1 MFEILFNSLFI
12 NFFILNIF
20 FIINNKYFKL
30 DKVIFGYLLLYH
42 LLITF
47 FYIFYFKD
55 GAADYKTYLNLTTF
69 RGFNFKG
76 LVSADLITTVC
87 AFFKNILFFDDYNII
102 LFFSLLSLT
111 GIIIFYKNLIKLGL
125 EKRIAVFFLFIPG
138 MHFWT
143 CIPGKDSIILFLLA
157 FFFYF
162 YLDKKL
168 IVSLL
173 FVFAVF
179 LVRPHIGFIFFTSVI
194 ITEFFLMRGTKKIFF
209 ILLLVSISLIVLNT
223 GSVSYFFIDQ
233 KSVSDN
239 ILIQMFSHFNN
250 FTEKF
255 VLSDTGYKSSFFLF
269 NIFNYLIIPTEF
281 IFKNNSLIV
290 NLSIMIELL
299 VFSLFIH
306 FILKSKKVFFDKKV
320 FYFLLICCL
329 FYFLIIPQALFNFG
343 INIRQ
348 KWMILPFFIYFSF
361 LLKYLLVKINNR

>member
-1 MFEILFNSLFI
+1 MFEILFNTLFI
-12 NFFILNIF
+12 NFFFLNIL
-20 FIINNKYFKL
+20 FIANNKYFKL
-30 DKVIFGYLLLYH
+30 DRLIFIFLLFYH

-47 FYIFYFKD
+47 FNIIYFKD

-69 RGFNFKG
+69 NGFNFKG
-76 LVSADLITTVC
+76 LVSADLITTIC
-87 AFFKNILFFDDYNII
+87 AFFKNILFFNDYNII

-125 EKRIAVFFLFIPG
+125 EKKIAVFFLFIPG

-143 CIPGKDSIILFLLA
+143 CIPGKDSIILFLLS

-179 LVRPHIGFIFFTSVI
+179 LVRPHIGFIFFASVV
-194 ITEFFLMRGTKKIFF
+194 ITEFFLMRGTKKIIF
-209 ILLLVSISLIVLNT
+209 IMLFACISLIVLNM

-233 KSVSDN
+233 KSTSDN
-239 ILIQMFSHFNN
+239 VLIQMFSHFNN

-255 VLSDTGYKSSFFLF
+255 IHSDTGYESSFFLF
-269 NIFNYLIIPTEF
+269 NIFNYLIIPIEF
-281 IFKNNSLIV
+281 IFRSNALIV
-290 NLSIMIELL
+290 NLTIMIELV

-306 FILKSKKVFFDKKV
+306 FILRSKKVFFEKKI

-361 LLKYLLVKINNR
+361 LLKNLLVKINIR

>member
-1 MFEILFNSLFI
+1 MFEILFNTLFI
-12 NFFILNIF
+12 NIFFLYIFFILN
-20 FIINNKYFKL
+20 NKNFNL
-30 DKVIFGYLLLYH
+30 DKLIFIFLLFYH
-42 LLITF
+42 LLITL

-69 RGFNFKG
+69 RGYNFKG
-76 LVSADLITTVC
+76 LVSADLITTIC
-87 AFFKNILFFDDYNII
+87 AFFKNILFFNDYNII
-102 LFFSLLSLT
+102 LFFSLLSLS

-125 EKRIAVFFLFIPG
+125 EKKIAVFFLFIPG

-143 CIPGKDSIILFLLA
+143 CTPGKDSMIFFLLA

-168 IVSLL
+168 ILSLL
-173 FVFAVF
+173 IVFAVF

-194 ITEFFLMRGTKKIFF
+194 ITEFFLMRGTKKIIF
-209 ILLLVSISLIVLNT
+209 IMLLVCSSLIVLNT
-223 GSVSYFFIDQ
+223 GSVSYFFIDE
-233 KSVSDN
+233 KSMSGNV
-239 ILIQMFSHFNN
+239 LIQMFSHFNN

-255 VLSDTGYKSSFFLF
+255 ILSDTGYESSFFLF
-269 NIFNYLIIPTEF
+269 NFFNYLIIPTEF
-281 IFKNNSLIV
+281 IFKNNTLIV
-290 NLSIMIELL
+290 NLTMMIEIV

-306 FILKSKKVFFDKKV
+306 FILKSKKVFFDKKI

-361 LLKYLLVKINNR
+361 LLKNLLVKINNR